1 MKTDITTKGMLI
13 MLIKSDEFGGRK
25 ANRLHVQTDT
35 DHKAGTHAI
44 RNLQ

>member
-1 MKTDITTKGMLI
+1 MNTDITTKVMFN

-25 ANRLHVQTDT
+25 ANLLHVQTDT
-35 DHKAGTHAI
+35 DRKTGSHAI